1 MGNSL
6 FVSVVQ
12 LPGNYFLLLAILPDA
27 GWLIPTWENAREF
40 FNFKFYMLLGSL
52 TLILMLVGA
61 IGGPRRAF
69 GRSPGALGAHLTL
82 FDKYVKKC
90 KIWIMSF

>member
-1 MGNSL
+1 
-6 FVSVVQ
+6 
-12 LPGNYFLLLAILPDA
+12 
-27 GWLIPTWENAREF
+27 
-40 FNFKFYMLLGSL
+40 MLLGSL

-90 KIWIMSF
+90 KTWIMTCRSFLSANCSITQGFIGVFEEP

>member
-1 MGNSL
+1 MARESEKYTITSIVKTYKHIG
-6 FVSVVQ
+6 
-12 LPGNYFLLLAILPDA
+12 
-27 GWLIPTWENAREF
+27 ENARGF

-69 GRSPGALGAHLTL
+69 GRSRGALGAHLTL

-90 KIWIMSF
+90 KTWIIMF

>member
-1 MGNSL
+1 M
-6 FVSVVQ
+6 
-12 LPGNYFLLLAILPDA
+12 LAI
-27 GWLIPTWENAREF
+27 F

-90 KIWIMSF
+90 KTWIMTF

>member
-1 MGNSL
+1 
-6 FVSVVQ
+6 
-12 LPGNYFLLLAILPDA
+12 
-27 GWLIPTWENAREF
+27 
-40 FNFKFYMLLGSL
+40 MLLGSL

-90 KIWIMSF
+90 KTLIMTF